1 MDKNPKKRTL
11 WNARK
16 LTKKSR
22 EIISRYQIKIFHQI
36 IPLSFIVDCPSPNG
50 IFADTTD
57 NTCKRYYICANG
69 GPVEYNCGP
78 GTVFDPN
85 LQVCNYESN
94 YQCGDGTTEH
104 QTSPQTPT
112 GYLEIF

>member
-1 MDKNPKKRTL
+1 M
-11 WNARK
+11 
-16 LTKKSR
+16 
-22 EIISRYQIKIFHQI
+22 
-36 IPLSFIVDCPSPNG
+36 LSFTVDCPSPNG
-50 IFADTTD
+50 IFADSTD

-69 GPVEYNCGP
+69 SPVEYNCGP

-104 QTSPQTPT
+104 QTSAPTPT
-112 GYLEIF
+112 GYLFRDN

>member
-1 MDKNPKKRTL
+1 MPILRLSYFITTVNKNIPP
-11 WNARK
+11 NC
-16 LTKKSR
+16 
-22 EIISRYQIKIFHQI
+22 IIIFT
-36 IPLSFIVDCPSPNG
+36 VDCPSPNG

-57 NTCKRYYICANG
+57 STCKRYYICANG
-69 GPVEYNCGP
+69 SPSEYNCGP

-112 GYLEIF
+112 GYLEIIKDLNFRLGIQIDLKI